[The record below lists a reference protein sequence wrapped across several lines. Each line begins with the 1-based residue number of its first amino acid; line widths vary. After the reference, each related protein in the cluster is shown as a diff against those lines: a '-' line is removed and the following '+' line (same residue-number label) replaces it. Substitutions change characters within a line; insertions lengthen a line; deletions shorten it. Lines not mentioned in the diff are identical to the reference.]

1 MKRRIKYYKRN
12 KAGKT
17 YHQPWIGYSY
27 RRENGTPDF
36 KREISLAGFD
46 SKVVE
51 AIDLAL
57 RCEGNLGTI
66 GEVSFERGLNI
77 GAAWSAWCV
86 MENMGIVEELGV
98 LDEKHRPAILA
109 MILDRVISPRPHS
122 KLGLWETLPGSAL
135 ERIISPGKEMPKNL
149 HDFYAALDSLHDR
162 QGSIQQALFKRR
174 ESSDCTVFLYDI
186 TSSYMEGTQCPL
198 SEYGYNRDGK
208 KGKLQIVIGLLTDS
222 DGRPL
227 AVEVFEGNTSDQS
240 TVMERID
247 SMRKDFGLGEMVFIG
262 DRGMLTRARRENLEA
277 DEYEQVK
284 YISALTRRE
293 FFGFLDD
300 QDHPLQL
307 SLFDRHK
314 LVEVEDTDSGV
325 RYIMSF
331 NPEKEE
337 EDREVRRRLLAKT
350 EEKLHMIRKNV
361 ENGKWKD
368 EKVIAKRL
376 HTWINKWNME
386 RFFIYE
392 YGEGVFKFDRNDER
406 IRHYEAIDGFYVIT
420 TDTAPERFDTCEV
433 RKRYKSLSQVEQAF
447 RAMKTTDLF
456 LRPVRHWSPTRVK
469 GHVFMCMLSY
479 LVVWE
484 TRHRLDD
491 VISKKPVPGN
501 EACSPE
507 TSCHSLRTVWE
518 TLDAGMQIGTIRVGG
533 NIKEHLSPIPE
544 DAKNIMEKIGA
555 KPNSKRVARIQLV
568 G

>member
-1 MKRRIKYYKRN
+1 MRRRVKYYKRS

-17 YHQPWIGYSY
+17 YSQPWIGYSY

-36 KREISLAGFD
+36 KREISLAGLD
-46 SKVVE
+46 AKVVE

-86 MENMGIVEELGV
+86 MEDMGIVDELAV
-98 LDEKHRPAILA
+98 FDKKHSSIIFA
-109 MILDRVISPRPHS
+109 MILDRIISPRPHS

-135 ERIISPGKEMPKNL
+135 ERIISPTEGMPKNL
-149 HDFYAALDSLHDR
+149 HDYYAALDNLHDH
-162 QGSIQQALFKRR
+162 QDSIQQALFKRR
-174 ESSDCTVFLYDI
+174 QSSDCTVFLYDI
-186 TSSYMEGTQCPL
+186 TSSYLEGTHCPL
-198 SEYGYNRDGK
+198 GMYGYNRDGK

-247 SMRKDFGLGEMVFIG
+247 SMRKNFGVGELVFIG
-262 DRGMLTRARRENLEA
+262 DRGMLTRARREDLQA
-277 DEYEQVK
+277 AEYEQVK

-293 FFGFLDD
+293 FFSFLED

-307 SLFDRHK
+307 SLFDRQN

-325 RYIMSF
+325 RYILPF

-350 EEKLHMIRKNV
+350 ENKLCMIQKNV
-361 ENGKWKD
+361 ENGKWKS
-368 EKVIAKRL
+368 EKVIAKRI

-392 YGEGVFKFDRNDER
+392 YGEGLFKFEKDEDR
-406 IRHYEAIDGFYVIT
+406 IGQYEAIDGFYVIT
-420 TDTAPERFDTCEV
+420 TDTAPERFNTSEV
-433 RKRYKSLSQVEQAF
+433 RSRYKSLSQVEQAF

-456 LRPVRHWSPTRVK
+456 LRPIRHWSPTRVK

-479 LVVWE
+479 LVTWE
-484 TRHRLDD
+484 TRRRLDG
-491 VISKKPVPGN
+491 VIGKEPVSAD

-518 TLDAGMQIGTIRVGG
+518 TLDAGMQIGTIRVGE
-533 NIKEHLSPIPE
+533 NIKEHLSQISE
-544 DAKNIMEKIGA
+544 NAKKIMAKIGA
-555 KPNSKRVARIQLV
+555 KPTPKRMARLQLV